1 MRLVTCAP
9 AGTEPASAHV
19 PTRQAPNPRFSWGVV
34 MSLHSRYP
42 VVRVVLI
49 LLFLAIPTLVFAQ
62 SPWENAATVLQQA
75 FTSTIARA
83 FSLIAIVVGGLTLAY
98 GEGSGN
104 RRMAGIIFGVGMAVG
119 AVNFLGWLFPG

>member
-1 MRLVTCAP
+1 
-9 AGTEPASAHV
+9 
-19 PTRQAPNPRFSWGVV
+19 

>member
-1 MRLVTCAP
+1 MPASRGPFRGPQQPPRLVLHARTLDRNR
-9 AGTEPASAHV
+9 TEP
-19 PTRQAPNPRFSWGVV
+19 
-34 MSLHSRYP
+34 P
-42 VVRVVLI
+42 VARALLLMTLVVLA
-49 LLFLAIPTLVFAQ
+49 LAIPATALAQ

-119 AVNFLGWLFPG
+119 AVNFMAWLFPG

>member
-1 MRLVTCAP
+1 MSLRPRYSYLRVLFIVAFLV
-9 AGTEPASAHV
+9 V
-19 PTRQAPNPRFSWGVV
+19 PT
-34 MSLHSRYP
+34 
-42 VVRVVLI
+42 
-49 LLFLAIPTLVFAQ
+49 LAFAQ
-62 SPWENAATVLQQA
+62 SPWESAATVLQQA

-119 AVNFLGWLFPG
+119 AVNFMAWLFPG

>member
-1 MRLVTCAP
+1 MAVSRGAFEGPQPPPRRAP
-9 AGTEPASAHV
+9 D
-19 PTRQAPNPRFSWGVV
+19 APIDGHRTKPPGARA
-34 MSLHSRYP
+34 LLLLTL
-42 VVRVVLI
+42 VVLV
-49 LLFLAIPTLVFAQ
+49 LAIPATALAQ

-119 AVNFLGWLFPG
+119 AVNFMAWLFPG